1 MKAAEDKL
9 QSAIVSYL
17 KMKYDVLYCASLGGQ
32 YQKYK
37 SQRLKAKRT
46 GYVAGF
52 PDLFIYEARNGF
64 NGLAIELKV
73 KGKSPY
79 KKDGTLKKVYAKG
92 GKRHNQIIWRVKLN
106 NRGYL
111 AKICIGFDDA
121 KETIDNYFKE
131 D

>member
-17 KMKYDVLYCASLGGQ
+17 KMKYNVLYCASLGGQ
-32 YQKYK
+32 YQKYH

-52 PDLFIYEARNGF
+52 PDLFIYEARKGF

-73 KGKSPY
+73 KGNYASPSQ
-79 KKDGTLKKVYAKG
+79 KAWIV
-92 GKRHNQIIWRVKLN
+92 NLN

-111 AKICIGFDDA
+111 AKVCTGFDDA

>member
-9 QSAIVSYL
+9 QTAIVSYL
-17 KMKYDVLYCASLGGQ
+17 KMKYNVLYCASLGGQ
-32 YQKYK
+32 YQKYH

-46 GYVAGF
+46 GYVKGF
-52 PDLFIYEARNGF
+52 PDIFIYEARNGF

-73 KGKSPY
+73 KGNYASPSQ
-79 KKDGTLKKVYAKG
+79 KVWIV
-92 GKRHNQIIWRVKLN
+92 NLN

-111 AKICIGFDDA
+111 AKVCTGFDDA